1 MSQCA
6 HGTNDAMCA
15 GSERGMPLYEG
26 RERNGSMIV
35 SQSRARW
42 IIETLDKLS
51 KCVTRHIEGEAG
63 LPAPPTPPSIGA
75 AEGEAPTTEA
85 DLYCRL
91 DVGLDFALERIEQLD
106 MDFVRTQLKQ
116 SALLKRIEAL
126 EAANNP
132 KGPA

>member
-1 MSQCA
+1 
-6 HGTNDAMCA
+6 
-15 GSERGMPLYEG
+15 
-26 RERNGSMIV
+26 MII

-51 KCVTRHIEGEAG
+51 KCVTRHIEGETG
-63 LPAPPTPPSIGA
+63 PALPTPPPPLGE

-106 MDFVRTQLKQ
+106 VDFVRTQLKLG
-116 SALLKRIEAL
+116 ALLKRVETL
-126 EAANNP
+126 EAASSP
-132 KGPA
+132 GKERHEHM